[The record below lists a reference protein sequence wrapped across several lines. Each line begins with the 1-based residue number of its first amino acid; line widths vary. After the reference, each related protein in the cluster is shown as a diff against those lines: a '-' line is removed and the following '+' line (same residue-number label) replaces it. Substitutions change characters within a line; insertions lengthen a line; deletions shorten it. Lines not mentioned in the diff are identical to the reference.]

1 MPRSGKLIHYRVNP
15 ERVPAVC
22 AICDRRWMAP
32 ASRLRARS
40 VQTCGQVCKAL
51 AMTLFPLVDRRR
63 YLGVT

>member
-1 MPRSGKLIHYRVNP
+1 
-15 ERVPAVC
+15 
-22 AICDRRWMAP
+22 MAP